1 MSLLQASG
9 NALVAANALAASG
22 AQIILFTTGTGA
34 LLEGKR
40 KDELAD
46 RFLDYILKPAS
57 GQIESKSEILDKHEI
72 AIFKD
77 GVIL

>member
-1 MSLLQASG
+1 MPTVKISSNSG
-9 NALVAANALAASG
+9 LADKKKSWIDFDA
-22 AQIILFTTGTGA
+22 GA